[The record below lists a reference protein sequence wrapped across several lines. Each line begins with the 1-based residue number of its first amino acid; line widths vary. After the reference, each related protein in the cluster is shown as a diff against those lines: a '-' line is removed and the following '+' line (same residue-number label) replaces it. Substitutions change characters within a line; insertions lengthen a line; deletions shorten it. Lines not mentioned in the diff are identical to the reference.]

1 MTEVLKDFFP
11 DYQVVVT
18 QDARSFCICSPK
30 VLYRKNSLFG
40 CFGASVSDYNRP
52 GAHISESF
60 IREGVRKVNFEEMR
74 AQII

>member
-18 QDARSFCICSPK
+18 QDARSSATLFCICSPK
-30 VLYRKNSLFG
+30 VLYRKNSFFG

-60 IREGVRKVNFEEMR
+60 VRKVNFEEMR